1 MMPSTNIRTRKIFN
15 DFMHIIIVVLTI
27 IALIPL
33 VSILSYII
41 YKGYRVINWDFITS
55 LPTPAGDV
63 GGGVGNSILGTLILV
78 GVASVVG
85 LPIGIMTA
93 IYLNEYEP
101 TGKFANI
108 VRFVVDILLGIP
120 SVVVGIFAY
129 VAFVSPFGNFSA
141 MSGGLALAIILIPIV
156 VRSTEGVLKLVPNEY
171 REGSYALG
179 VSKWQTIIKIVIPT
193 AMKGIVTGVM
203 LAIARVAGET
213 APLLLTAFG
222 NHYWSSSLDQPMAS
236 LPAQIFEYAKS
247 PYADWIE
254 KAWGAALILIIMI
267 LFLNI
272 SARILTRKK
281 Y

>member
-1 MMPSTNIRTRKIFN
+1 MVASNIKARKIFN
-15 DFMHIIIVVLTI
+15 DFMHIIIVILMI

-41 YKGYRVINWDFITS
+41 SKGYRVINLEFLIS
-55 LPTPAGDV
+55 LPTPAGDI
-63 GGGVGNSILGTLILV
+63 GGGIGNAILGTLILV
-78 GVASVVG
+78 GIASSVG

-93 IYLNEYEP
+93 IYLNEYDP
-101 TGKFANI
+101 KGKFSNI
-108 VRFVVDILLGIP
+108 VRFVIDTLLGVP

-129 VAFVSPFGNFSA
+129 IAFVRPFGGFSA

-156 VRSTEGVLKLVPNEY
+156 TRSTEGVLKLVPNEY

-203 LAIARVAGET
+203 LAVARAAGET

-222 NHYWSSSLDQPMAS
+222 NHYWSHSLKEPIAS

-247 PYADWIE
+247 PYTDWIE
-254 KAWGAALILIIMI
+254 KAWGAALILIIMV

-272 SARILTRKK
+272 SARLLTRKK

>member
-1 MMPSTNIRTRKIFN
+1 MLASNIKTRKVFN
-15 DFMHIIIVVLTI
+15 DFMHILIVILTI

-41 YKGYRVINWDFITS
+41 YKGYRVINWEFLIS

-63 GGGVGNSILGTLILV
+63 GGGIGNAILGTLILV
-78 GVASVVG
+78 GIASVVG

-101 TGKFANI
+101 KGKFAGI
-108 VRFVVDILLGIP
+108 VRFVVDTLLGIP

-129 VAFVSPFGNFSA
+129 IAFVRPFGGFSA

-156 VRSTEGVLKLVPNEY
+156 SRSTEGVLKLVPNEY

-179 VSKWQTIIKIVIPT
+179 VSQWQTIIKIVIPT

-203 LAIARVAGET
+203 LAVARAAGET

-222 NHYWSSSLDQPMAS
+222 NHYWSSSLSEPIAS

-247 PYADWIE
+247 PYTDWIE
-254 KAWGAALILIIMI
+254 KAWGAALILIIMV

-272 SARILTRKK
+272 SARLLTRKK

>member
-1 MMPSTNIRTRKIFN
+1 MPSTNIKSRKIFN
-15 DFMHIIIVVLTI
+15 DFMHIVIVLLTI
-27 IALIPL
+27 LALIPL

-41 YKGYRVINWDFITS
+41 YKGYRVINWEFLTS

-63 GGGVGNSILGTLILV
+63 GGGIGNAILGTLILV

-101 TGKFANI
+101 KGRFSEL
-108 VRFVVDILLGIP
+108 VRFIVDILLGIP

-129 VAFVSPFGNFSA
+129 IAFVEPFGGFSA
-141 MSGGLALAIILIPIV
+141 MSGGMALSILLIPIV

-179 VSKWQTIIKIVIPT
+179 VGKWKTIIKIVIPT

-203 LAIARVAGET
+203 LAVARAAGET

-222 NHYWSSSLDQPMAS
+222 NLYWSSSLSEPIAS
-236 LPAQIFEYAKS
+236 LPAQIFQYAKS

-254 KAWGAALILIIMI
+254 KAWGAALVLIIMV
-267 LFLNI
+267 LFLNVT
-272 SARILTRKK
+272 ARIITRKR

>member
-1 MMPSTNIRTRKIFN
+1 MLSGNIRKRRIFSK
-15 DFMHIIIVVLTI
+15 FMYFIIILLTL

-33 VSILSYII
+33 ISILSYIV
-41 YKGYRVINWDFITS
+41 YRGYRVINWEFLVS
-55 LPTPAGDV
+55 LPTPAGEV
-63 GGGVGNSILGTLILV
+63 GGGIGNSILGTFILV
-78 GVASVVG
+78 LTAAVIG
-85 LPIGIMTA
+85 LPIGLMTA
-93 IYLNEYEP
+93 IYLNEYNP
-101 TGKFANI
+101 KGKFANI

-129 VAFVSPFGNFSA
+129 LAFVKPFGNFSA
-141 MSGGLALAIILIPIV
+141 FSGGIALAIIFIPIV
-156 VRSTEGVLKLVPNEY
+156 IRSTEGVLKLVPNEY

-193 AMKGIVTGVM
+193 AMKGIVTGIM
-203 LAIARVAGET
+203 LAIARVSGET

-222 NHYWSSSLDQPMAS
+222 NHYWSHNLKEPIAS

-247 PYADWIE
+247 PYIDWIE
-254 KAWGAALILIIMI
+254 KAWGAALILIILV

-272 SARILTRKK
+272 FARFLTRKK

>member
-1 MMPSTNIRTRKIFN
+1 MVASNIRTRKIFN
-15 DFMHIIIVVLTI
+15 DFMHVIIVMLTI

-41 YKGYRVINWDFITS
+41 YKGYRVINFEFLIS
-55 LPTPAGDV
+55 LPTPAGDI
-63 GGGVGNSILGTLILV
+63 GGGIGNAIIGTLILV
-78 GVASVVG
+78 GVASIVG

-93 IYLNEYEP
+93 IYLNEYDNK
-101 TGKFANI
+101 GRFSNI
-108 VRFVVDILLGIP
+108 VRFVVDTLLGVP

-129 VAFVSPFGNFSA
+129 IAFVRPFGGFSA

-156 VRSTEGVLKLVPNEY
+156 TRSTEGVLKLVPNEY

-193 AMKGIVTGVM
+193 ATKGIVTGVM
-203 LAIARVAGET
+203 LAVARAAGET

-222 NHYWSSSLDQPMAS
+222 NHYWSHSLSEPIAS

-247 PYADWIE
+247 PYTDWIE
-254 KAWGAALILIIMI
+254 KAWGAALILIIMV

-272 SARILTRKK
+272 SARLITRKK

>member
-1 MMPSTNIRTRKIFN
+1 MLASNIRTRKVFN
-15 DFMHIIIVVLTI
+15 DFMHVVIVILTV

-41 YKGYRVINWDFITS
+41 YKGHRVINWEFLIS
-55 LPTPAGDV
+55 LPTPAGDI
-63 GGGVGNSILGTLILV
+63 GGGIGNAILGTLVLV
-78 GVASVVG
+78 GVASIVG

-101 TGKFANI
+101 KGRFADI

-129 VAFVSPFGNFSA
+129 IAFVQPFGNFSA

-156 VRSTEGVLKLVPNEY
+156 TRSTEGVLKLVPNEY

-203 LAIARVAGET
+203 LAVARAAGET

-222 NHYWSSSLDQPMAS
+222 NHYWSNSLNEPIAS

-254 KAWGAALILIIMI
+254 KAWGAALVLIIMV

-272 SARILTRKK
+272 SARLLTRKR

>member
-1 MMPSTNIRTRKIFN
+1 MVASNIKARKIFN
-15 DFMHIIIVVLTI
+15 NFMHIIIVILTI

-41 YKGYRVINWDFITS
+41 YKGYRVINFEFLIS
-55 LPTPAGDV
+55 LPTPAGDI
-63 GGGVGNSILGTLILV
+63 GGGIGNAILGTLILV
-78 GVASVVG
+78 GVASIVG

-101 TGKFANI
+101 KGRFSDI
-108 VRFVVDILLGIP
+108 VRFVVDTLLGVP

-129 VAFVSPFGNFSA
+129 IAFVRPFGGFSA

-156 VRSTEGVLKLVPNEY
+156 TRSTEGVLKLVPNEY

-193 AMKGIVTGVM
+193 ATKGIVTGVM
-203 LAIARVAGET
+203 LAVARAAGET

-222 NHYWSSSLDQPMAS
+222 NHYWSHSLSEPIAS

-247 PYADWIE
+247 PYTDWIE
-254 KAWGAALILIIMI
+254 KAWGAALILIIMV

-272 SARILTRKK
+272 SARLITKKK

>member
-1 MMPSTNIRTRKIFN
+1 MVASNIKARKIFN
-15 DFMHIIIVVLTI
+15 NFMHIIIVILTI

-41 YKGYRVINWDFITS
+41 SKGYRVINLEFLIS
-55 LPTPAGDV
+55 LPTPAGDI
-63 GGGVGNSILGTLILV
+63 GGGIGNAILGTLILV
-78 GVASVVG
+78 GVASIVG

-93 IYLNEYEP
+93 IYLNEYDP
-101 TGKFANI
+101 KGRFSDI
-108 VRFVVDILLGIP
+108 VRFVIDTLLGVP

-129 VAFVSPFGNFSA
+129 IAFVRPFGGFSA

-156 VRSTEGVLKLVPNEY
+156 TRSTEGVLKLVPNEY

-193 AMKGIVTGVM
+193 ATKGIVTGVM
-203 LAIARVAGET
+203 LAVARAAGET

-222 NHYWSSSLDQPMAS
+222 NHYWSHSLSEPIAS

-247 PYADWIE
+247 PYTDWIE
-254 KAWGAALILIIMI
+254 KAWGAALILIIMV

-272 SARILTRKK
+272 SARLITRKK

>member
-1 MMPSTNIRTRKIFN
+1 MLAGNIKARKIFN
-15 DFMHIIIVVLTI
+15 NFMHVVIIILTVL
-27 IALIPL
+27 ALIPL
-33 VSILSYII
+33 ISILSYII
-41 YKGYRVINWDFITS
+41 YKGYRVINFEFLVS
-55 LPTPAGDV
+55 LPTPAGDI
-63 GGGVGNSILGTLILV
+63 GGGIGNAILGTLILV
-78 GVASVVG
+78 GVASLIG

-101 TGKFANI
+101 KGRFAEI

-129 VAFVSPFGNFSA
+129 VAFVKPFGGFSA
-141 MSGGLALAIILIPIV
+141 MSGGMALAIILIPIV
-156 VRSTEGVLKLVPNEY
+156 TRSTEGVLKLVPNEY

-179 VSKWQTIIKIVIPT
+179 VSQWQTIIKIVIPT

-203 LAIARVAGET
+203 LAVARSAGET

-222 NHYWSSSLDQPMAS
+222 NHYWSHSLSEPIAS

-247 PYADWIE
+247 PYTDWIE
-254 KAWGAALILIIMI
+254 KAWGAALILIIMV

-272 SARILTRKK
+272 TARVLTRKK

>member
-1 MMPSTNIRTRKIFN
+1 MVASNIRTRKIFN
-15 DFMHIIIVVLTI
+15 DFMHVIIVMLTI

-41 YKGYRVINWDFITS
+41 YKGYRVINFEFLIS
-55 LPTPAGDV
+55 LPTPAGDR
-63 GGGVGNSILGTLILV
+63 GGGIGNAIIGTLILV
-78 GVASVVG
+78 GVASIVG

-93 IYLNEYEP
+93 IYLNEYDNK
-101 TGKFANI
+101 GRFSNI
-108 VRFVVDILLGIP
+108 VRFVVDTLLGVP

-129 VAFVSPFGNFSA
+129 IAFVRPFGGFSA

-156 VRSTEGVLKLVPNEY
+156 TRSTEGVLKLVPNEY

-193 AMKGIVTGVM
+193 ATKGIVTGVM
-203 LAIARVAGET
+203 LAVARAAGET

-222 NHYWSSSLDQPMAS
+222 NHYWSHSLSEPIAS

-247 PYADWIE
+247 PYTDWIE
-254 KAWGAALILIIMI
+254 KAWGAALILIIMV

-272 SARILTRKK
+272 SARLITRKK

>member
-1 MMPSTNIRTRKIFN
+1 MPASNIRTRKIFN
-15 DFMHIIIVVLTI
+15 DFMHIVIVVLTI

-41 YKGYRVINWDFITS
+41 YKGYRVIDFGFLTS
-55 LPTPAGDV
+55 LPTPAGDI
-63 GGGVGNSILGTLILV
+63 GGGIGNGILGTLILV
-78 GVASVVG
+78 GVASIVG
-85 LPIGIMTA
+85 IPIGVMTA
-93 IYLNEYEP
+93 IYLNEYASK
-101 TGKFANI
+101 GKFAEL

-129 VAFVSPFGNFSA
+129 IAFVQPFGGFSA

-156 VRSTEGVLKLVPNEY
+156 TRSTEGVLKLVPNDY

-179 VSKWQTIIKIVIPT
+179 VSQWQTIIKIVIPT
-193 AMKGIVTGVM
+193 AMKGIVTGIM
-203 LAIARVAGET
+203 LAVARAAGET

-222 NHYWSSSLDQPMAS
+222 NIYWSSSLNEPIAS

-254 KAWGAALILIIMI
+254 KAWGAALVLIIMV
-267 LFLNI
+267 LLLNV